1 MATRLNSPGTHLED
15 DEPERTHD
23 AAGYDSTLDDEYDDA
38 LGSEARTVPTGNEH
52 ESAAEVEA
60 ERAGDA
66 DSVEGEAEAEGDEH
80 TDEFAKNF
88 GNRNQLENEPGDE
101 FAADRTAEPGE
112 HPDMVVEP
120 DPYQLTSPIPGQPNS
135 GPVLT
140 MPGAESDA
148 EADSALGPDS
158 ELDRAHDLDH
168 EPESGSAVESEVGAE
183 SEAEAEAESG
193 TESRFGQ
200 ERQVVGAA
208 ADTHD
213 VDSGLD
219 EADGRGQF
227 DEVAGTE
234 DVADYDDSAAGYE
247 LAEEEGVNPPTP
259 ATDDPALAASP
270 SATAVPSVASTSA
283 ASSTPL
289 AGAGA
294 ASAPGAVGTV
304 SASGN
309 GGLLSA
315 EAQEELLQRWTAIQ
329 VSFVDGPADSV
340 RAADTLIRDIGT
352 AIQNAIHERT
362 DQLTGSWQGTADTEQ
377 LRLSLQEYRAFL
389 SVVLPKQ

>member
-1 MATRLNSPGTHLED
+1 MATRLNSPGTHTED

-38 LGSEARTVPTGNEH
+38 LGSEARAVPTGNEH

-66 DSVEGEAEAEGDEH
+66 DSVEGRNEAEAEGDEH

-101 FAADRTAEPGE
+101 FAADRTAGPGE

-148 EADSALGPDS
+148 EADSALGSGS

-168 EPESGSAVESEVGAE
+168 EPGSGSAFESEVGAE
-183 SEAEAEAESG
+183 SG
-193 TESRFGQ
+193 NESRFGQ

-208 ADTHD
+208 ADTRD

-219 EADGRGQF
+219 EAEGRDQF
-227 DEVAGTE
+227 DEAAGTE

-270 SATAVPSVASTSA
+270 SATAVPSVAS
-283 ASSTPL
+283 ASSTSL

-294 ASAPGAVGTV
+294 ASAPGAVGAV